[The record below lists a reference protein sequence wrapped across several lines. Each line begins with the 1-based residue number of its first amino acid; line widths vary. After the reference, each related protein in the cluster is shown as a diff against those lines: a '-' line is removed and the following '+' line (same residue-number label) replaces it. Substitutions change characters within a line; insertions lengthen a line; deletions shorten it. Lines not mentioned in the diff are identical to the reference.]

1 MKESE
6 TPTPEDKVVT
16 TTLKSLVKEEPASEK
31 AQGHPRGLYFLFF
44 TEMWERF
51 GYYGMRALLVLYM
64 INYLQWQP
72 QASSSVYKWYT
83 SLVYLT
89 PLAGG
94 FIADRLL
101 GLRFSI
107 VIGGALMAAGYFMLG
122 VESLFYPA
130 LAFIIAGN
138 GFFKPNISTMV
149 GKMYKQGDARRDG
162 AFTIFYMGI
171 NLGAFFSP
179 LICGTLADRFAP
191 KYGFMAA
198 GVGMLVGLTVFL
210 LGQARVTKDIAAAGN
225 ALTVDKETKD
235 KPDLGATAK
244 SSSLAEA
251 SEPGATGL
259 AGLVGKLYPLLMI
272 GVGVGVPIYYILMV
286 VRGVAPLQDA
296 IMPIAFA
303 AISGGMGYTLTTI
316 KGASRDRSTVIFIL
330 FMFAV
335 LFWMA
340 FEQAGNALNIWAD
353 VHTDRQFG
361 SFVYPASWWQAANA
375 VFIVV
380 LAPIY
385 AALWIFLSRKGREPS
400 TPTKMALAMVFMVL
414 SFGAMVGGAAAEN
427 AHEAR
432 VSLERL
438 PPELKAQGDGIV
450 WVGEKGDDAY
460 VDAKRLSYD
469 AAKKEL
475 VVRGVLPPFVVNDAL
490 KRTVPTTWLKEV
502 DKAEAAAA
510 KATAQS
516 PVKVELDL
524 MSTFESPFDDA
535 EQKAHHLLIGP
546 EGEFTFSAPLD
557 APAKT
562 ALIGAAAAPEWRRPL
577 KDLEKKSWAARVSG
591 FWLFL
596 SYFLATLGELCLS
609 PVGLSMVTK
618 LAPARFASLFMGVW
632 LLASSVAQYMGGA
645 IGESWG
651 KITPSSYFTL
661 FVGTSLVGVVA
672 AAILIKPLRSLMHK
686 IH

>member
-6 TPTPEDKVVT
+6 SSEKNMAPTNANAAADAA
-16 TTLKSLVKEEPASEK
+16 ASEK
-31 AQGHPRGLYFLFF
+31 SKGHPRGLYILFF

-101 GLRFSI
+101 GLRASI
-107 VIGGALMAAGYFMLG
+107 VVGGALMAAGYFMLG
-122 VESLFYPA
+122 VEALFYPA
-130 LAFIIAGN
+130 LGFIIAGN

-149 GKMYKQGDARRDG
+149 GKMYGEGDARRDG

-171 NLGAFFSP
+171 NIGAFFSP
-179 LICGTLADRFAP
+179 LVCGTLADKFAP

-198 GVGMLVGLTVFL
+198 GVGMLVGLTIFL
-210 LGQARVTKDIAAAGN
+210 LGQARVSKDIAEAG
-225 ALTVDKETKD
+225 
-235 KPDLGATAK
+235 G
-244 SSSLAEA
+244 SLAVARAPRAEVASTAGVDEA
-251 SEPGATGL
+251 AEPGARGV
-259 AGLVGKLYPLLMI
+259 AGLFAKVYPLLMI
-272 GVGVGVPIYYILMV
+272 GVGIGVPIYYVLQV
-286 VRGVAPLQDA
+286 VRGAAPLRDA

-303 AISGGMGYTLTTI
+303 GISGAMGFTLLTI
-316 KGASRDRSTVIFIL
+316 KGASRDRSTVIFVL

-353 VHTDRQFG
+353 VHTDRAIGTFT
-361 SFVYPASWWQAANA
+361 YPASWWQSGNA
-375 VFIVV
+375 IFIVI
-380 LAPIY
+380 LAPVY
-385 AALWIFLSRKGREPS
+385 AALWVFLARTGKEPS
-400 TPTKMALAMVFMVL
+400 TPTKMVLAMVFMVL
-414 SFGAMVGGAAAEN
+414 SFGAMVFGAASEN
-427 AHEAR
+427 AHESRIA
-432 VSLERL
+432 VEKL
-438 PPELKAQGDGIV
+438 PPQVQVEGDALM
-450 WVGEKGDDAY
+450 WAGEKGEEAY
-460 VDAKRLSYD
+460 LDAKRLTYD
-469 AAKKEL
+469 AARKEL

-490 KRTVPTTWLKEV
+490 KRTAPGEWIKEI
-502 DKAEAAAA
+502 DRAEEEAKKAKEGA
-510 KATAQS
+510 
-516 PVKVELDL
+516 PVEVKLALPVAFEPPLD
-524 MSTFESPFDDA
+524 EK
-535 EQKAHHLLIGP
+535 EQKDHKIALGK
-546 EGEFTFSAPLD
+546 EGAWVFTGPLD
-557 APAKT
+557 APTKT
-562 ALIGAAAAPEWRRPL
+562 ALIGAGAAPEWRKPL
-577 KDLEKKSWAARVSG
+577 KELEKKSWGARVSG

-651 KITPSSYFTL
+651 KITPSSYFML
-661 FVGTSLVGVVA
+661 FVVTSLIGVVA
-672 AAILIKPLRSLMHK
+672 SAVLIRPLRTLMHK
-686 IH
+686 VN

>member
-1 MKESE
+1 MSDSAKSGEKLVE
-6 TPTPEDKVVT
+6 
-16 TTLKSLVKEEPASEK
+16 TTLKSLAAPGPPDKPE
-31 AQGHPRGLYFLFF
+31 GHPRGLYFLFF

-94 FIADRLL
+94 YIADRLL

-107 VIGGALMAAGYFMLG
+107 IIGGALMAAGYFMLG
-122 VESLFYPA
+122 VEALFYPA
-130 LAFIIAGN
+130 LGFIIFGN

-149 GKMYKQGDARRDG
+149 GKMYRQGDARRDG

-171 NLGAFFSP
+171 NLGAFLSP
-179 LICGTLADRFAP
+179 LICGTLAQKLAP

-198 GVGMLVGLTVFL
+198 GVGMIIGLTVFL
-210 LGQARVTKDIAAAGN
+210 LGQARITKDIAAAGN
-225 ALTVDKETKD
+225 ELTIEKASKA
-235 KPDLGATAK
+235 DLGATKK
-244 SSSLAEA
+244 SSNVEEEREA
-251 SEPGATGL
+251 GAGGI
-259 AGLVGKLYPLLMI
+259 AGMVAKIYPLVMI
-272 GVGVGVPIYYILMV
+272 AIGVGVPIYYILMV

-316 KGASRDRSTVIFIL
+316 KGASRDRSTVIFVL
-330 FMFAV
+330 FVFAV

-353 VHTDRQFG
+353 VHTDRMIGTFE
-361 SFVYPASWWQAANA
+361 YPAAWWQSANA
-375 VFIVV
+375 IFIVV

-385 AALWIFLSRKGREPS
+385 AGLWVYLARGGKEPS
-400 TPTKMALAMVFMVL
+400 TPTKMFLAMIFMVL
-414 SFGAMVGGAAAEN
+414 SFGTMVAGAASEN
-427 AHEAR
+427 AHESR
-432 VSLERL
+432 VALETL
-438 PPELKAQGDGIV
+438 PPELKAEGDALA
-450 WVGEKGDDAY
+450 WAGEKGDDAF
-460 VDAKRLSYD
+460 VDAKRLTYD

-490 KRTVPTTWLKEV
+490 KRTVPATWLKDVE
-502 DKAEAAAA
+502 KAEAAAA
-510 KATAQS
+510 KATDKD
-516 PVKVELDL
+516 PVKVHLDV
-524 MSTFESPFDDA
+524 MRTFEAPFDEK
-535 EQKAHHLLIGP
+535 EQKAHNVVIAP
-546 EGEFTFSAPLD
+546 EGEFTFTAPLD
-557 APAKT
+557 APTKT
-562 ALIGAAAAPEWRRPL
+562 ALVGAGAAPEWRKPL
-577 KDLEKKSWAARVSG
+577 KDLEKKSWLARVSG

-618 LAPARFASLFMGVW
+618 LAPVRFASLFMGVW

-651 KITPSSYFTL
+651 KITPSSYFWL
-661 FVGTSLVGVVA
+661 FVITSIVGVVVS
-672 AAILIKPLRSLMHK
+672 AILIRPLRTLMHK
-686 IH
+686 VT

>member
-1 MKESE
+1 VNDSA
-6 TPTPEDKVVT
+6 TPSDKVVE
-16 TTLKSLVKEEPASEK
+16 TTLKSIRTEPEQEK
-31 AQGHPRGLYFLFF
+31 AKGHPRGLYILFF

-94 FIADRLL
+94 YIADRLL

-122 VESLFYPA
+122 VEALFYPA
-130 LAFIIAGN
+130 LAFIIFGN

-179 LICGTLADRFAP
+179 LICGTLADKFAP
-191 KYGFMAA
+191 RYGFMAA
-198 GVGMLVGLTVFL
+198 GVGMVVGLTVFL

-225 ALTVDKETKD
+225 ALTIEKASRD
-235 KPDLGATAK
+235 KPDLNATAK
-244 SSSLAEA
+244 SSGAEDEA
-251 SEPGATGL
+251 AEPGATGI
-259 AGLVGKLYPLLMI
+259 AGVVGKIYPLLMI
-272 GVGVGVPIYYILMV
+272 AVGVGVPIYYILMV
-286 VRGVAPLQDA
+286 VRGVSPLQDA

-303 AISGGMGYTLTTI
+303 GISGAMGFTLTTI

-353 VHTDRQFG
+353 VHTDRQIG
-361 SFVYPASWWQAANA
+361 GFVYPASWWQAANA
-375 VFIVV
+375 VFIVAMAPV
-380 LAPIY
+380 YALLWVYLA
-385 AALWIFLSRKGREPS
+385 RTGKEPS
-400 TPTKMALAMVFMVL
+400 TPAKMALAMVFMVL
-414 SFGAMVGGAAAEN
+414 SFGAMVFGAASEN
-427 AHEAR
+427 AHEYR
-432 VSLERL
+432 VAVDKL
-438 PPELKAQGDGIV
+438 PPQVQVEGEGLV
-450 WVGEKGDDAY
+450 WAGADKSEDAFL
-460 VDAKRLSYD
+460 DAKRLSYD

-475 VVRGVLPPFVVNDAL
+475 VVRGVLPPFAVNDAL
-490 KRTVPTTWLKEV
+490 KRTAPADWLKEV
-502 DKAEAAAA
+502 DRAEEAAK
-510 KATAQS
+510 KATDAQPATVHLAL
-516 PVKVELDL
+516 PVA
-524 MSTFESPFDDA
+524 FEVPLTEA
-535 EQKAHHLLIGP
+535 EQKEHKISIKGSDVTL
-546 EGEFTFSAPLD
+546 TAPLD
-557 APAKT
+557 APTKT
-562 ALIGAAAAPEWRRPL
+562 ALVGAGAAPEWRKPL
-577 KDLEKKSWAARVSG
+577 KDLEKASWAARVSG

-651 KITPSSYFTL
+651 KITPSSYFML
-661 FVGTSLVGVVA
+661 FVATSLVGVVA
-672 AAILIKPLRSLMHK
+672 AGVLIKPLRRLMHK
-686 IH
+686 VH

>member
-1 MKESE
+1 VNDSA
-6 TPTPEDKVVT
+6 TPSDEDKQ
-16 TTLKSLVKEEPASEK
+16 TTLKSLAAEPPAEK
-31 AQGHPRGLYFLFF
+31 AKGHPRGLYFLFF

-107 VIGGALMAAGYFMLG
+107 IIGGALMAGGYFMLG
-122 VESLFYPA
+122 VEALFYPA
-130 LAFIIAGN
+130 LAFIIVGN

-171 NLGAFFSP
+171 NLGAFLSP
-179 LICGTLADRFAP
+179 LICGTLADKFAP

-198 GVGMLVGLTVFL
+198 GVGMLIGLTVFL
-210 LGQARVTKDIAAAGN
+210 MGQARVTRDIAAAGN
-225 ALTVDKETKD
+225 ALTIEKAPAKEKADLSSTKKASGD
-235 KPDLGATAK
+235 D
-244 SSSLAEA
+244 EA
-251 SEPGATGL
+251 REPGATGF
-259 AGLVGKLYPLLMI
+259 AGLVGKIYPLMMI
-272 GVGVGVPIYYILMV
+272 AIGVGVPIYYILMV

-303 AISGGMGYTLTTI
+303 AISGGMGFTLTTI

-353 VHTDRQFG
+353 VHTDRKVMDFT
-361 SFVYPASWWQAANA
+361 YPASWWQSANA
-375 VFIVV
+375 IFIVV
-380 LAPIY
+380 LAPMY
-385 AALWIFLSRKGREPS
+385 AALWVYLARTGKEPS
-400 TPTKMALAMVFMVL
+400 TPAKMALAMVFMVL

-427 AHEAR
+427 AHESRIA
-432 VSLERL
+432 LEKL
-438 PPELKAQGDGIV
+438 PPQVVVEGDALIWAGA
-450 WVGEKGDDAY
+450 EKNDDGFL
-460 VDAKRLSYD
+460 DAKRLSFD

-475 VVRGVLPPFVVNDAL
+475 VVRGVLPPFAVNDAL
-490 KRTVPTTWLKEV
+490 KRTAPADWLKEV
-502 DKAEAAAA
+502 DKLDEATK
-510 KATAQS
+510 KATEAS
-516 PVKVELDL
+516 PAVVHVTLP
-524 MSTFESPFDDA
+524 TAFEPPYDDKD
-535 EQKAHHLLIGP
+535 QKAHNVKLGP
-546 EGEFTFSAPLD
+546 AGDFTFTAPLD
-557 APAKT
+557 APTKT
-562 ALIGAAAAPEWRRPL
+562 ALVGAGAAPEWRKPL
-577 KDLEKKSWAARVSG
+577 KDLERKSWDARVSG

-651 KITPSSYFTL
+651 KITPSAYFNL
-661 FVGTSLVGVVA
+661 FVMTSVVGVVA
-672 AAILIKPLRSLMHK
+672 AAVLIKPLRTLMHK
-686 IH
+686 VH